1 MKAYVLD
8 RHGDA
13 DVLRPREVPEP
24 VPAADQV
31 VVRVE
36 AIGVNWAEVQSRC
49 GLYGWAPPLPY
60 VLGMEA
66 TGEVVALGSAVA
78 DRQVGER
85 VIVGTQ
91 YGCYAE
97 RIAVPARL
105 ARPALPGYSV
115 EENAAFAVNYLT
127 AWVALFEM
135 ARMRPE
141 DRVLIDAAAGGVGTA
156 AVQLASHLGAR
167 VYGLVGSDEKV
178 ERLRALGIAA
188 AAVNYRDPG
197 YEAKLRAAIGGAGVE
212 VVLAL
217 VAGEAFR
224 AKLRLLAPFGRIVVA
239 GVAGLEFRKSN
250 PFTWWRAWRDLP
262 RADLRQL
269 FVGSHGVM
277 ATHIGYLL
285 ADAERLGVVWERLTA
300 FVERHGIR
308 PIVGAT
314 FPFERLAEAHALM
327 ESRRS
332 VGKIVVRV

>member
-1 MKAYVLD
+1 MKAYLLE
-8 RHGDA
+8 RHGGLET
-13 DVLRPREVPEP
+13 LRPREVPEP
-24 VPAADQV
+24 VPSADQV

-36 AIGVNWAEVQSRC
+36 AIGLNWAEVQSRR

-66 TGEVVALGSAVA
+66 TGEIVAVGAAAGGRAL
-78 DRQVGER
+78 GER

-97 RIAVPARL
+97 QIAIPARL
-105 ARPALPGYSV
+105 ARPALAGYTV

-135 ARMRPE
+135 ARLRPE

-156 AVQLASHLGAR
+156 AVQLASHFGAR
-167 VYGLVGSDEKV
+167 VYGLAGNDEKV
-178 ERLRALGIAA
+178 ERLRGLGVA

-197 YEAKLRAAIGGAGVE
+197 YEAKLRAAIGGSGVE

-224 AKLRLLAPFGRIVVA
+224 AKLRLLAPFGRIVVV
-239 GVAGLEFRKSN
+239 GVAGLAFRKWN
-250 PFTWWRAWRDLP
+250 PLSWWRTWRDLP
-262 RADLRQL
+262 RADLRRL

-285 ADAERLGVVWERLTA
+285 ADAERLGVVWKRLTA

-314 FPFERLAEAHALM
+314 FPFERMVDAHALM

>member
-1 MKAYVLD
+1 MKAYVLE
-8 RHGDA
+8 RHGGLEA
-13 DVLRPREVPEP
+13 LSCREIPEP
-24 VPAADQV
+24 VPGAGQV
-31 VVRVE
+31 VVRIE
-36 AIGVNWAEVQSRC
+36 AIGVNWAEIQSRQ

-66 TGEVVALGSAVA
+66 TGEIVGVGQAAEGRTL
-78 DRQVGER
+78 GER

-91 YGCYAE
+91 FGCYAE

-105 ARPALPGYSV
+105 ARPALAGYTV
-115 EENAAFAVNYLT
+115 DENAAFAVNYLT

-135 ARMRPE
+135 ARLRPE

-156 AVQLASHLGAR
+156 AVQLATRFGAR
-167 VYGLVGSDEKV
+167 VYGLAGSDEKV
-178 ERLRALGIAA
+178 ERLRAMGVAA
-188 AAVNYRDPG
+188 ALNYRHPG
-197 YEAKLRAAIGGAGVE
+197 YEAQLRAAIGDRGVD

-217 VAGEAFR
+217 VAGETFR

-239 GVAGLEFRKSN
+239 GVAGLAFRKWN
-250 PFTWWRAWRDLP
+250 PFSWWRTWRDLP

-269 FVGSHGVM
+269 FMGSHGVM
-277 ATHIGYLL
+277 ATHLGYLL
-285 ADAERLGVVWERLTA
+285 ADEERLTVVWDRLTA

-314 FPFERLAEAHALM
+314 FPFDRMADAHALM

-332 VGKIVVRV
+332 VGKIVVKV